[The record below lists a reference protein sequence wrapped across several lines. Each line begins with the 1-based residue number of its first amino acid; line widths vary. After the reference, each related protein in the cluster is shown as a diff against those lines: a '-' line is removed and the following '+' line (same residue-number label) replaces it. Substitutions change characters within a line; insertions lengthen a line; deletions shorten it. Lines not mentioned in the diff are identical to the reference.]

1 MKQIE
6 NKSQMIGLNINISV
20 TSLNINGQNT
30 VIKRQMSDWIL
41 KKQDIRIY
49 CLQVNKLS
57 VQRYRQANV
66 KT

>member
-57 VQRYRQANV
+57 VQR
-66 KT
+66 